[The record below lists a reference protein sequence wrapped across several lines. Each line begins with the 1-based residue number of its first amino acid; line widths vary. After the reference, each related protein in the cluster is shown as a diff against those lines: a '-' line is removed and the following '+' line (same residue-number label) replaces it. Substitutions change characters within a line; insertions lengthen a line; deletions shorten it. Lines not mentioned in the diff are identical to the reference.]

1 MAKKIKVD
9 ASSLR
14 SHLGYRMRIV
24 SNAVSHSFA
33 KKLAVHEVTVA
44 EWVVLR
50 EMFSVNESTS
60 QSKIADITGLSRGAI
75 SKLVDRLLQKGL
87 VTRTESSEDRRFQDI
102 ELTSGALKL
111 VPKLAG
117 IADENDE
124 AFFSVLPKGDRKILM
139 EILIR
144 LADLHQLNANPIE

>member
-1 MAKKIKVD
+1 MAKKAKVD

-14 SHLGYRMRIV
+14 SHIGYRMRVV

-33 KKLAVHEVTVA
+33 KKLAVHGVTVA
-44 EWVVLR
+44 EWVILR
-50 EMFSVNESTS
+50 EVFSVDEPTS
-60 QSKIADITGLSRGAI
+60 QSKIAEVTGLTRGAI

-102 ELTSGALKL
+102 ELTANALKL

-117 IADENDE
+117 IADENDD

-144 LADLHQLNANPIE
+144 LADLHQLNVNPIE